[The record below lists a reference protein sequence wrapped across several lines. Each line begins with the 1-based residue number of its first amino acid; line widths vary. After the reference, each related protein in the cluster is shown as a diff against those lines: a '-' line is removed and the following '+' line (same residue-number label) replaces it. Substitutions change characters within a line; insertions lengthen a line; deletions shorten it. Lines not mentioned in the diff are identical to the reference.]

1 MAYELYRSLRLPDNS
16 IRILTLVPGTEEEEI
31 RCQMRCAALS
41 DRPRYSAVSYMWGPS
56 DERRTV
62 WVNERRIYVRKNL
75 WSALQRLRLRTQDRK
90 LWIDAICIDQ
100 SDGVER
106 SRQVEL
112 MREIFEQAK
121 CVLVWLGDASKTS
134 NRAFEILENSHA
146 FHHVPSAYL
155 PVDTEAGFDSLERI
169 PNSSFS
175 VEVQMALGL
184 AALAELCQREYWGRT
199 WIIQEIVL
207 AQELE
212 LFCGSRSVP
221 WSSLARITEFGN
233 GVQGDSLTRLTQ
245 LDYELPDA
253 EVSKYTNPTTGDQTS
268 TDIQHISL
276 GEQIQDAVRAITTSM
291 PVRLHQERRDRQ
303 NRKSMQDHQGPSLQV
318 LVRKYRDSSCADP
331 RDKVFALLG
340 LVEIQS
346 KGRKILPSYWR
357 SVYQV
362 YVDVMECCSDVAI
375 VDRLDFGTMV
385 QDMFGLSR
393 LNVDEYLRA
402 QFLGYLTSESLLLLR
417 SRCLGREQANSTIL
431 VQLGILSEARL
442 LPPLRHETYRNA
454 TGLRYLPPRMI
465 WAEDPGGR
473 RRGFACQ
480 DARRGD
486 LVCKSELSY

>member
-134 NRAFEILENSHA
+134 DRAFEILENSHA

-221 WSSLARITEFGN
+221 WSNLARITEFGN
-233 GVQGDSLTRLTQ
+233 GDSLTRLTQ

-253 EVSKYTNPTTGDQTS
+253 EVSKYT
-268 TDIQHISL
+268 
-276 GEQIQDAVRAITTSM
+276 
-291 PVRLHQERRDRQ
+291 
-303 NRKSMQDHQGPSLQV
+303 KSY
-318 LVRKYRDSSCADP
+318 YR
-331 RDKVFALLG
+331 
-340 LVEIQS
+340 
-346 KGRKILPSYWR
+346 
-357 SVYQV
+357 
-362 YVDVMECCSDVAI
+362 
-375 VDRLDFGTMV
+375 
-385 QDMFGLSR
+385 
-393 LNVDEYLRA
+393 
-402 QFLGYLTSESLLLLR
+402 
-417 SRCLGREQANSTIL
+417 
-431 VQLGILSEARL
+431 
-442 LPPLRHETYRNA
+442 
-454 TGLRYLPPRMI
+454 
-465 WAEDPGGR
+465 
-473 RRGFACQ
+473 
-480 DARRGD
+480 
-486 LVCKSELSY
+486 